1 MSFFKSFLA
10 SLLAIVVSFFIV
22 FFFFVALIAGLAS
35 SGGEQAAPTVR
46 VNSVLEIPISGL
58 IPEVSVDDPF
68 EQIFNPGAGAGKSMM
83 GIIQNLEKAAADD
96 KIKGVLLNVGLV
108 STSWSNLYE
117 IREAIVRFK
126 ESGKFVY
133 ATTDDMG
140 MNELGYYVATASDS
154 LFTPPVSLFE
164 FDGFYVQP
172 YFLKEMFDKLGIEAQ
187 VGRSGS
193 FKSAAEQFTRTNLSA
208 ENRLQYQE
216 ILSSTTDE
224 FIRAVVEFTGKSREE
239 IDQILNNSPVLYT
252 TDAFEKG
259 LIHELLYPEEVTNR
273 IKTRLNVGDG
283 DRLNTISSNRYY
295 RVPKSAAGLE
305 ETKATDKIALIRA
318 SGNIMPDAAVGF
330 GEEVG
335 MITVKNFKS
344 SLDKVLKDKNVKALV
359 VRIDSPGGAATTSD
373 MLYKMIREASEKMPV
388 VASMSNVAAS
398 GGYYMAMG
406 ADTVMA
412 SPFTITGSIGV
423 ISIKYNVAELMN
435 KKIGITFDEIRSHRN
450 ADWLSLTKPFNK
462 EQADLFQD
470 FNNRTYEVFLQV
482 VSENR
487 GMTRDQVHELA
498 QGRVWTG
505 KAALDNGLVDIQGGY
520 DDAFRVAA
528 EMAGITD
535 YKRVMYPV
543 EKTFIERLTQSTQS
557 MTMSLFRSENELQQ
571 LARKLMYLAGPGQ
584 GFPLARMPFDL
595 RIL

>member
-10 SLLAIVVSFFIV
+10 SLLAIMVSFFIV

-46 VNSVLEIPISGL
+46 ANSVLEIPISGA

-68 EQIFNPGAGAGKSMM
+68 EEIFNPGAGAGKSMM
-83 GIIQNLEKAAADD
+83 GIIQNLEKAAADE

-117 IREAIVRFK
+117 IREALLRFK

-193 FKSAAEQFTRTNLSA
+193 FKSAAEQFTRTDLSP
-208 ENRLQYQE
+208 ENRLQYQQ
-216 ILSSTTDE
+216 ILESSTEE
-224 FIRAVVEFTGKSREE
+224 FVRAVGEFTGKSRED
-239 IDQILNNSPVLYT
+239 IDQILNTTPVLYT
-252 TDAFEKG
+252 TDAHAKG
-259 LIHELLYPEEVTNR
+259 LIHELLYPEEVRNR
-273 IKTRLNVGDG
+273 IKARLDLKED
-283 DRLNTISSNRYY
+283 DRLNTITSNRYH
-295 RVPKSAAGLE
+295 RVSKSSAGLKE
-305 ETKATDKIALIRA
+305 SEATDKIAMIRA
-318 SGNIMPDAAVGF
+318 SGNIMPDAALGF
-330 GEEVG
+330 GEDVG

-344 SLDKVLKDKNVKALV
+344 SLDKVMNDKNVKALI

-373 MLYKMIREASEKMPV
+373 MLYKLIQEASEKMPV

-406 ADTVMA
+406 ADTVIA

-423 ISIKYNVAELMN
+423 ISLKYNVQELMN
-435 KKIGITFDEIRSHRN
+435 EKIGITFDEIRSHRN
-450 ADWLSLTKPFNK
+450 ADWLSLTKPFDK
-462 EQADLFQD
+462 EQADLFQN
-470 FNNRTYEVFLQV
+470 FNDQTYEVFLKV

-487 GMTRDQVHELA
+487 GMSRDQVHELA

-505 KAALDNGLVDIQGGY
+505 KAALANGLVDVQGGY

-528 EMAGITD
+528 EMAGIQD
-535 YKRVMYPV
+535 YKKVIYPV
-543 EKTFIERLTQSTQS
+543 EKTFIERLTQSTQTV
-557 MTMSLFRSENELQQ
+557 TMSLFSSENELQM
-571 LARKLMYLAGPGQ
+571 LARKLLHLAGPGQ

>member
-10 SLLAIVVSFFIV
+10 SLLAIMVSFFIV

-35 SGGEQAAPTVR
+35 SGGDQATPTVR
-46 VNSVLEIPISGL
+46 DNSVLELSISGV

-68 EQIFNPGAGAGKSMM
+68 EEIFNPGAGAGKSMM
-83 GIIQNLEKAAADD
+83 GIVQNLEKAAADE
-96 KIKGVLLNVGLV
+96 KIKGVVLNVGLV
-108 STSWSNLYE
+108 SSSWTNLYE
-117 IREAIVRFK
+117 IRQALVRFK

-164 FDGFYVQP
+164 FDGFYAQP
-172 YFLKEMFDKLGIEAQ
+172 YFLKDMFDKLGIEAQ

-193 FKSAAEQFTRTNLSA
+193 FKSAAEQFTRTDLSP

-216 ILSSTTDE
+216 ILDSTTEE
-224 FIRAVVEFTGKSREE
+224 FLRAVAEFTGKSTEE
-239 IDQILNNSPVLYT
+239 INEILNKSPVLYT
-252 TDAFEKG
+252 KDAHAKG
-259 LIHELLYPEEVTNR
+259 LVHELLYPEQVNNR
-273 IKTRLNVGDG
+273 IKTRLSLKED

-295 RVPKSAAGLE
+295 RVPRSSAGLKE
-305 ETKATDKIALIRA
+305 SEATDKIALIRA
-318 SGNIMPDAAVGF
+318 SGNIMPDAALGF
-330 GEEVG
+330 GEEID

-344 SLDKVLKDKNVKALV
+344 SLDKVLKDKNVKALI

-373 MLYKMIREASEKMPV
+373 MLYQLIKEASVKMPV

-423 ISIKYNVAELMN
+423 ISLKYNVAELMN
-435 KKIGITFDEIRSHRN
+435 EKIGITFDEIKSHQN
-450 ADWLSLTKPFNK
+450 ADWLSLTKPFNND
-462 EQADLFQD
+462 QAELFQS
-470 FNNRTYEVFLQV
+470 FNDQTYEVFLGV
-482 VSENR
+482 VSGNR
-487 GMTRDQVHELA
+487 GMTRDEVHALA

-505 KAALDNGLVDIQGGY
+505 KAALENGLIDVQGGY
-520 DDAFRVAA
+520 EDAFRVAA
-528 EMAGITD
+528 EMAGIED
-535 YKRVMYPV
+535 YKKVIYPV
-543 EKTFIERLTQSTQS
+543 EKTFIERITQTTQSAAVRLLSPQ
-557 MTMSLFRSENELQQ
+557 NELEV
-571 LARKLMYLAGPGQ
+571 LARKLIYMAGPGQ
-584 GFPLARMPFDL
+584 GFPMARMPFDL
-595 RIL
+595 RIM